1 MPKIKY
7 QEFNFRPATLALIK
21 TANQIIAE
29 YQRQG
34 FDLTL
39 RQLYY
44 QFVSRDI
51 IPNTL
56 KSYKNLGSVIN
67 DARLAG
73 MIDWETIV
81 DRTRELRTLSHWND
95 PSNRSDRKCGSRR
108 TRWLECSREY
118 AGNWTCR
125 CLAAVA
131 IRVNP
136 RCGSRHNG

>member
-44 QFVSRDI
+44 QFVSPERDRSGLRS
-51 IPNTL
+51 PVQYRQVERPTVQT
-56 KSYKNLGSVIN
+56 GSV
-67 DARLAG
+67 DREGRAG
-73 MIDWETIV
+73 WSV
-81 DRTRELRTLSHWND
+81 RENMPGTGR
-95 PSNRSDRKCGSRR
+95 
-108 TRWLECSREY
+108 
-118 AGNWTCR
+118 
-125 CLAAVA
+125 AV
-131 IRVNP
+131 V
-136 RCGSRHNG
+136 